1 MRFKY
6 RYWWAAGILLILL
19 GVILGAV
26 SGGQNVASGGLITSG
41 IIIVIA
47 MLGKAIRTE
56 EGPRQDERTK
66 KIGAWG
72 LSYSWFLT
80 FITLFIFFWLQYL
93 EVLTL
98 STQMV
103 ILLLVLEMAISARFF
118 QWYFFRRG
126 DVE

>member
-1 MRFKY
+1 MRFQY
-6 RYWWAAGILLILL
+6 RSWWAAGILLILL
-19 GVILGAV
+19 GVVVGNEA
-26 SGGQNVASGGLITSG
+26 GWQNLAAGGLITSG
-41 IIIVIA
+41 IIVVIV
-47 MLGKAIRTE
+47 MLGKEIRIE

-80 FITLFIFFWLQYL
+80 FITLFFLFWMQYL
-93 EVLTL
+93 GVLNFSFQT
-98 STQMV
+98 V
-103 ILLLVLEMAISARFF
+103 ILFLVLQMAISARVY